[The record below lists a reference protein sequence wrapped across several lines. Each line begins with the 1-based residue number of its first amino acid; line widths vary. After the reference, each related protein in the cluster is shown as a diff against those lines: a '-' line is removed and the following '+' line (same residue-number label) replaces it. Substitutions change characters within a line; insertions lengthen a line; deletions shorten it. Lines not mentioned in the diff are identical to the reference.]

1 MRFIRPLAVLR
12 ILVCTV
18 PLWLCAAERRTI
30 ENAIQP
36 PPGYA
41 RLPLAAGTLA
51 SSLRQIELSNQ
62 RELLAGDGKTWLCDE
77 EKVAVTTVTPFDN
90 AQDVGVDGVV
100 KLWGEHLWNGP
111 ARGRIS
117 FPLDNG
123 QVAAWRDWRDGLR
136 PRESGGRF
144 IFTQIT
150 TPDGGYPSFQKYL
163 AFVAEEMGAIALRR
177 ESRIVFDDS
186 LTAGDLL
193 VALRKSSQSA
203 VGIILDACRGPRGE
217 KLYLLGTCGT
227 PSTTL
232 YIMRPYAPVQGL
244 GEWFTLD
251 GAKWAVGQGARTDL
265 RRVTLK

>member
-1 MRFIRPLAVLR
+1 MRLFRPIHACW
-12 ILVCTV
+12 ILVWAV
-18 PLWLCAAERRTI
+18 PLLLCGAERRTI
-30 ENAIQP
+30 ENTIQP
-36 PPGYA
+36 PPGHT
-41 RLPLAAGTLA
+41 RVPLTAGTLA
-51 SSLRQIELSNQ
+51 SSLRQIELSDQ

-100 KLWGEHLWNGP
+100 KLWGEHLWNGA
-111 ARGRIS
+111 ARGRIA

-123 QVAAWRDWRDGLR
+123 QIAAWRDWRDGLR

-144 IFTQIT
+144 IFTQVT
-150 TPDGGYPSFQKYL
+150 TPDGSYANFQKYL

-177 ESRIVFDDS
+177 ESTIVLDDAV
-186 LTAGDLL
+186 TAGDLL
-193 VALRKSSQSA
+193 VALRKNSQSA

-217 KLYLLGTCGT
+217 KLYLVGTCGT

-232 YIMRPYAPVQGL
+232 YVMRPYAPVQGL
-244 GEWFTLD
+244 GGWFTLD
-251 GAKWAVGQGARTDL
+251 GAKWAIGEGARTDL

>member
-1 MRFIRPLAVLR
+1 MRFIRPLAFSRLLFCA
-12 ILVCTV
+12 IPFL
-18 PLWLCAAERRTI
+18 LCAAERRTI
-30 ENAIQP
+30 ENTIQP

-62 RELLAGDGKTWLCDE
+62 RELLAGDGKSWLCEE
-77 EKVAVTTVTPFDN
+77 EKVAATTVTPFDN
-90 AQDVGVDGVV
+90 THDVGVDGVV
-100 KLWGEHLWNGP
+100 KLWGEHLWNGA
-111 ARGRIS
+111 ARAGIS

-123 QVAAWRDWRDGLR
+123 QVATWRDWRDGLR

-144 IFTQIT
+144 IFTQVT
-150 TPDGGYPSFQKYL
+150 TPDGSYSSFQKYL
-163 AFVAEEMGAIALRR
+163 AFVAEAMGAIALRR

-186 LTAGDLL
+186 LAAGDLL
-193 VALRKSSQSA
+193 VALRKNSQSA

-217 KLYLLGTCGT
+217 KLFLLGTCGT

-244 GEWFTLD
+244 NEWFTLD
-251 GAKWAVGQGARTDL
+251 GAKWAIGQGARTDL

>member
-1 MRFIRPLAVLR
+1 MRLIRPFHACC
-12 ILVCTV
+12 ILVGTV
-18 PLWLCAAERRTI
+18 PLLLCAAERRTI
-30 ENAIQP
+30 ESTIQP
-36 PPGYA
+36 PPGYT
-41 RLPLAAGTLA
+41 RVPLTAGALA

-90 AQDVGVDGVV
+90 AQDVGVDGVM

-123 QVAAWRDWRDGLR
+123 QIAFWRDWRDGLR

-144 IFTQIT
+144 IFTQVT
-150 TPDGGYPSFQKYL
+150 TPDGSYANFQKYL
-163 AFVAEEMGAIALRR
+163 GFVAEEMGALALRR
-177 ESRIVFDDS
+177 ESTIVLDDS
-186 LTAGDLL
+186 VTAGDLL
-193 VALRKSSQSA
+193 VALRKDSQSA
-203 VGIILDACRGPRGE
+203 VGIILDACRGPRGD

-232 YIMRPYAPVQGL
+232 YVMRPYAPVQGM
-244 GEWFTLD
+244 GEWFSLD
-251 GAKWAVGQGARTDL
+251 GAKWAIGQGARTDL